1 MKIRRFV
8 RDPTQEAANIRAS
21 LQHRDVREC
30 GGKLLVGHAGMDDA
44 VTDRMDRHD
53 FRATT
58 AFRYPVMP
66 FDFFTEG
73 PLAQPAPPMC
83 WVNVIRA
90 SAWTRPAI
98 RFTRPPI
105 DGIWWIAIE

>member
-30 GGKLLVGHAGMDDA
+30 GGKLLVGHAGMNDA

-73 PLAQPAPPMC
+73 PLAQPAPTDVLGQRHP
-83 WVNVIRA
+83 
-90 SAWTRPAI
+90 SLGL
-98 RFTRPPI
+98 
-105 DGIWWIAIE
+105 D